1 MHRGDVSAGR
11 GKCGP
16 GGGSRSEVKTEA
28 GTEIR
33 VTESQMAE
41 SRVIESQERMA
52 RLVRTIEGEIVP
64 RLVMARRVV
73 PVAPQASTAHPD
85 HAKNPDDADVRE
97 LVRLLLAHDVAV
109 ASAYVDTV
117 RGRGASLEGV
127 CLRLLA
133 PAARELGLLWEE
145 DECDFMQVTV
155 GLCRLHQLLRELS
168 PEFRPDVPE
177 SKREK
182 NILLA
187 PVPGDQHTFG
197 ITLVAQFLRKAGW
210 DVWNEYPS
218 NGAEILEVARRNWFA
233 VIGLSVGSESRVDDL
248 AAIISA
254 IRHASLNRTVGILIG
269 GPVLVAKPE
278 LAHLV
283 GADATATD
291 GPMAVLRAE
300 TMCSC
305 QASFGLT

>member
-1 MHRGDVSAGR
+1 MPADDISHTQVDEPA
-11 GKCGP
+11 
-16 GGGSRSEVKTEA
+16 
-28 GTEIR
+28 
-33 VTESQMAE
+33 
-41 SRVIESQERMA
+41 ERMA

-64 RLVMARRVV
+64 RLVMARMGRVPA
-73 PVAPQASTAHPD
+73 PVGRADKA
-85 HAKNPDDADVRE
+85 PDDMDVRE

-109 ASAYVDTV
+109 ASAYVATV
-117 RGRGASLEGV
+117 RQRGATLEDV

-155 GLCRLHQLLRELS
+155 GLCRLHHVLRELS
-168 PEFRPDVPE
+168 PEFRPDSTDLKIE
-177 SKREK
+177 R

-210 DVWNEYPS
+210 EVWHEHPANS
-218 NGAEILEVARRNWFA
+218 AEILEVVRQNWFA
-233 VIGLSVGSESRVDDL
+233 VIGLSLGSETRVDDV
-248 AAIISA
+248 AGIIRA
-254 IRHASLNRTVGILIG
+254 VRHASLNRSVGILVG

-278 LAHLV
+278 LAALV
-283 GADATATD
+283 GADATASD

-300 TMCSC
+300 NLCRLPES
-305 QASFGLT
+305 AN